1 MITNDVIKD
10 FREYG
15 FNLTPVIK
23 SSDPNK
29 DKKPET
35 KNGKW
40 FYDWSDSELLSAQR
54 IGAYHKK
61 SRIYDID
68 FDDRSLIAHKFMP
81 LLPDTLTIGKLIH
94 GKPVATHKIYALPDG
109 VETEKYTYPKSVDK
123 KKGNT
128 IIELLPSTQTI
139 IAGDDRIIINNV
151 KPVTLDPWIAH
162 QYCRLIAAFS
172 ELYLYWPE
180 KNKGQR
186 DEAHLRLAG
195 ALAKETDID
204 LDFKEE
210 FVERLC
216 ELTDDQEINNRVAK
230 LEYQEEQFKNNPE
243 KVYGIKSLA
252 DYLNVNL
259 EAFDEIKRSKKE
271 DNVEED
277 IKPIEFTDHENFLGT
292 YYPPPQYILEPL
304 IAEQQIIQIAGESGV
319 GKTMFGLTLAGCIA
333 AGEPVLDLVYVGKPR
348 PILYIEGELPGSDIQ
363 ERIRGMKEKLKNKIS
378 KDYFN
383 VATLQQQLEKS
394 DGGFEPIQTE
404 LGLKRIELALFEIKK
419 RTGKMPVV
427 FVDNISCLAPGLEE
441 NAAEAW
447 SPIVNKFVKWKN
459 YGCTVIYFHHL
470 NKSKTSSGSTMQYRT
485 IDMVFRMTKPTSKQK
500 IKTFAKQGVQAIV
513 DFDKWRLHDNSKY
526 AEQHMLICEDWIW
539 ERLPVLTEDEVAL
552 NRYLEEGLDVKTIAE
567 ETGKPKST
575 IYKKIEKLKLKGVIK
590 DEVSRKTTN
599 SDAEDIC

>member
-23 SSDPNK
+23 SSDPAK

-35 KNGKW
+35 KNDKW
-40 FYDWSDSELLSAQR
+40 FYDWSDAELLSAKR
-54 IGAYHKK
+54 IGAFHRESK
-61 SRIYDID
+61 IYDID
-68 FDDRSLIAHKFMP
+68 FDDKSFIAHKFMN
-81 LLPDTLTIGKLIH
+81 LMPDTLTIGKLVN
-94 GKPVATHKIYALPDG
+94 GREVATHKIYALPEG
-109 VETEKYTYPKSVDK
+109 VKTKKYSYPKDNK
-123 KKGNT
+123 IKGGK

-139 IAGDDRIIINNV
+139 VAGDDRIIINNV
-151 KPVTLDPWIAH
+151 KPEILDPSLAH

-172 ELYLYWPE
+172 ELVNHWPT
-180 KNKGQR
+180 KGSR
-186 DEAHLRLAG
+186 DECHLRLAG
-195 ALAKETDID
+195 ALTRDTDID
-204 LDFKEE
+204 LDLKKKFVTKLCQLTNDDEVFK
-210 FVERLC
+210 
-216 ELTDDQEINNRVAK
+216 RVSK
-230 LEYQEEQFKNNPE
+230 LEYQLKQYQENPDQ
-243 KVYGIKSLA
+243 VCGVKSLS

-259 EAFDEIKRSKKE
+259 PAFDEIKKSEKE

-292 YYPPPQYILEPL
+292 YYPPPEYILEPL

-319 GKTMFGLTLAGCIA
+319 GKTMLGLTFAGCMA
-333 AGEPVLDLVYVGKPR
+333 AGEPILDLVYRGKPR

-363 ERIRGMKEKLKNKIS
+363 IRIRGMKEKLKNKIS

-383 VATLQQQLEKS
+383 IATLQQQLEKS

-404 LGLKRIELALFEIKK
+404 RGLKSIELALFEIKK

-459 YGCTVIYFHHL
+459 FGCTVIYFHHL
-470 NKSKTSSGSTMQYRT
+470 NKSKTSSGSTMQDRT
-485 IDMVFRMTKPTSKQK
+485 IDMVLRMQKPTSKQK
-500 IKTFAKQGVQAIV
+500 IKTFEKQGVQAIV
-513 DFDKWRLHDNSKY
+513 DFTKWRLHDNSKY
-526 AEQHMLICEDWIW
+526 AKEHMLICEDWVW
-539 ERLPVLTEDEVAL
+539 QKLPILTEDEVAL
-552 NRYLEEGLDVKTIAE
+552 NKKLEEGLDVKAIAE
-567 ETGKPKST
+567 ETGIAKST
-575 IYKKIEKLKLKGVIK
+575 IYKKIEKLKSKGVIK